1 MTKAR
6 VTYTDRV
13 VVLAEDE
20 TLTFGRATTA
30 TICLDPHDIAIS
42 RTAGTI
48 THHHETWWIINNSSS
63 RPLIIIDD
71 HGFRSLLPP
80 QRRAPIDHPTQIVI
94 DGTHGQHNLRVT
106 IDAPSDADSASD
118 RSTGTSTGVGADVLV
133 SPADRL
139 AMIAL
144 FAGYLEDPPRYDPY
158 PKSYAAAAAR
168 LGWRRTALIK
178 RIEYLR
184 KRLNNAGVPNMMGF
198 SALTNLA
205 EYALTRGLIT
215 RDDLHLLRGRAPGT
229 AGHE

>member
-1 MTKAR
+1 MAKAR
-6 VTYTDRV
+6 VTTADGV
-13 VVLAEDE
+13 IILAEDE
-20 TLTFGRATTA
+20 TLTFGRATTT
-30 TICLDPHDIAIS
+30 TICLDPLDTGIS

-48 THHHETWWIINNSSS
+48 THHHETWWIINNSTT
-63 RPLIIIDD
+63 RPLILIDD

-80 QRRAPIDHPTQIVI
+80 QRRAAVDHPTQIVI
-94 DGTHGQHNLRVT
+94 DGTHGQHNLRLT
-106 IDAPSDADSASD
+106 IESSADTDAPVKQ
-118 RSTGTSTGVGADVLV
+118 STGTSTGVGADVLI
-133 SPADRL
+133 SHADRL
-139 AMIAL
+139 AMVAL

-215 RDDLHLLRGRAPGT
+215 RDDLDILHGRAPDTGNP
-229 AGHE
+229 E

>member
-1 MTKAR
+1 MAKAR
-6 VTYTDRV
+6 GTTADGVI
-13 VVLAEDE
+13 VLTEHD

-30 TICLDPHDIAIS
+30 TICLDPLDIGIS

-48 THHHETWWIINNSSS
+48 THHHETWWIINNSTT
-63 RPLIIIDD
+63 RPLILIDD

-80 QRRAPIDHPTQIVI
+80 QRRAAIDHPTQIVI
-94 DGTHGQHNLRVT
+94 DGTHGQHNLRVNT
-106 IDAPSDADSASD
+106 EPTRNVELFAPPPDGAPTAS
-118 RSTGTSTGVGADVLV
+118 GIEVLV

-215 RDDLHLLRGRAPGT
+215 RDDLDILRGRAPDT
-229 AGHE
+229 TRRE